1 MYNTQYSYNPPPTG
15 GLNDLVDRLRWLIEA
30 PYAYAT
36 FFVTLILA
44 FYLSLNDNQFGP
56 RLFILL
62 LAFPI
67 HELAHALTADYLGDD
82 TPRYYGHITL
92 NPFAQLNLMG
102 SLLMIFVGLGW
113 AYVPISPN
121 NLRPNPR
128 TGHMLVA
135 VAGPIANLLLAIATF
150 LLWHTLSPVI
160 QTVTPSLADGLRFL
174 ARGFSVINIA
184 LFFLNLIPLAP
195 LDGFFVLRGLLP
207 SQAAYQ
213 LEQLQSFSMLIF
225 MGLFLLPMLTGG
237 LINPIGWLIWGPAET
252 ITFLLYGL

>member
-1 MYNTQYSYNPPPTG
+1 MYNNTQYSYSPPPAS
-15 GLNDLVDRLRWLIEA
+15 GLNDLINRLRWLIEV
-30 PYAYAT
+30 PYAYIT

-44 FYLSLNDNQFGP
+44 FYLSLNDIELGP

-82 TPRYYGHITL
+82 TPRFYGHITL
-92 NPFAQLNLMG
+92 NPFAQLNLLG
-102 SLLMIFVGLGW
+102 SLLMIFIGLGW

-121 NLRPNPR
+121 HLRPNPR

-135 VAGPIANLLLAIATF
+135 VAGPIANLLLAIATAV
-150 LLWHTLSPVI
+150 LWHTLNPVI
-160 QTVTPSLADGLRFL
+160 QTVMPSLAHGLGYL
-174 ARGFSVINIA
+174 AFEFSFINLC

-207 SQAAYQ
+207 PPAAAM
-213 LEQLQSFSMLIF
+213 LEQFQAFSMLIF
-225 MGLFLLPMLTGG
+225 MGLFLISLFTGG
-237 LINPIGWLIWGPAET
+237 FINPIGWLIFGPAFALT
-252 ITFLLYGL
+252 RLIY